1 MKLQSNSD
9 GILDH
14 EMSRS
19 EAPVAKNVVETC
31 NLGRHC
37 VYGICRDKKEKG
49 REMFEAF

>member
-19 EAPVAKNVVETC
+19 EALVAKNV
-31 NLGRHC
+31 LLS
-37 VYGICRDKKEKG
+37 
-49 REMFEAF
+49 